1 MNPTKDSKR
10 IIRYMHQI
18 SAWHLP
24 INLLLLLHTDW
35 LEIEMKAK
43 AKKIEYPLIDR
54 IYDIMKVE
62 AVKMQ
67 LYGRT
72 KKIQKEGDRLEKIA
86 DKAIKMLKTGTDEK
100 TVLKFL
106 DKQIGWHLPI
116 NLLLLLHI
124 D

>member
-1 MNPTKDSKR
+1 
-10 IIRYMHQI
+10 
-18 SAWHLP
+18 
-24 INLLLLLHTDW
+24 
-35 LEIEMKAK
+35 MKAK

-106 DKQIGWHLPI
+106 DKQIG
-116 NLLLLLHI
+116 
-124 D
+124 